1 MTERAERLREVVREA
16 VGDSFHDGVQTLAD
30 KQDAI
35 DILAAIVTKLGITGE
50 CHCGKG
56 DVTCSHCGGNLDAC
70 AVLLEA
76 SR

>member
-1 MTERAERLREVVREA
+1 MTERAERLRERAEA
-16 VGDSFHDGVQTLAD
+16 LQNEVARTVWHSGSGVPH
-30 KQDAI
+30 
-35 DILAAIVTKLGITGE
+35 AAAFRTIVTKLGITGE